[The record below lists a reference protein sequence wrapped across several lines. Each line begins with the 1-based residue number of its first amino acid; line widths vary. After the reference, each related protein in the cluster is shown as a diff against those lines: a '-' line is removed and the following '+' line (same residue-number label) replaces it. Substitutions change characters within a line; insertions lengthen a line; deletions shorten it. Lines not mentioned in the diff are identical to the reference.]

1 MFEEKLDEIISN
13 FDVLFS
19 DIEIDTLIF
28 INENY
33 KKYVNNGEEGIMIE
47 DESLK
52 IEGMDVRENVK
63 FLEY

>member
-33 KKYVNNGEEGIMIE
+33 KKHVNNGEEGIMIE